1 MSSLEV
7 HRCQERAP
15 PEVVSELAAA
25 LVQEAVE
32 KGGPRGVR
40 AGCARGARG
49 DAAGFFGVQLASFG
63 KISD

>member
-40 AGCARGARG
+40 AGCAWVGT
-49 DAAGFFGVQLASFG
+49 QLVFLAFN
-63 KISD
+63 